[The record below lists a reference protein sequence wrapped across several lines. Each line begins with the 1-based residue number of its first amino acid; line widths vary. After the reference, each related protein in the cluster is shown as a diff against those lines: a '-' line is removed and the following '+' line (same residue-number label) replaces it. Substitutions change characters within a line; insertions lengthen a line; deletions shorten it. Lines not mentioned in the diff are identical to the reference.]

1 MLQNNAPHYIILA
14 TTPEYT
20 KQTGYTKEAFIG
32 KGIFEAFSDNPD
44 DPIET
49 GEAALKTSLEHV
61 RLQKEPHQ
69 LPVQRYDV
77 VGQNG
82 HCTKK
87 YWKAIDKPVF
97 NNAGEI
103 TYIIHS
109 AEDITHAG
117 LIDETKVAERKVEE
131 SEQNFRN
138 TIPQA
143 PVAMAIFRGSYFIV
157 EIASNSMYE
166 LLRRWK
172 SGTAGPSHLCR
183 HARS

>member
-1 MLQNNAPHYIILA
+1 M
-14 TTPEYT
+14 
-20 KQTGYTKEAFIG
+20 
-32 KGIFEAFSDNPD
+32 
-44 DPIET
+44 
-49 GEAALKTSLEHV
+49 
-61 RLQKEPHQ
+61 
-69 LPVQRYDV
+69 
-77 VGQNG
+77 
-82 HCTKK
+82 
-87 YWKAIDKPVF
+87 
-97 NNAGEI
+97 
-103 TYIIHS
+103 IHS

-143 PVAMAIFRGSYFIV
+143 PVAMAIFRESSFIV